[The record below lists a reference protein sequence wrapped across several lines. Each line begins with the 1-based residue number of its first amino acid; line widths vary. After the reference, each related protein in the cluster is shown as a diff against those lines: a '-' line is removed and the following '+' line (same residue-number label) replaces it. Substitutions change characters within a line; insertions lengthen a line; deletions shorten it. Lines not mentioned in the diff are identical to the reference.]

1 MGEKNGKMSY
11 EELENFATQLS
22 EQARQM
28 QERMMSMN
36 LSNMFKRIEFL
47 FKVIENKDSFNKG
60 FYDKCVKEIE
70 ELMTVPEEETKEK

>member
-47 FKVIENKDSFNKG
+47 FKVIENKDSFNKE

-70 ELMTVPEEETKEK
+70 ELMTVPEEETEEK